1 MSSMT
6 LNIIEEIA
14 TTIFTIIMNRAVD
27 QISSGVEEF
36 FKRRIANMGLKFNK
50 PENQERTMIKFIEA
64 TEAQKEFIMKYIK
77 EPVEA
82 EKEVFQFDFDLEKE
96 RIRTES
102 MRKFKKE
109 LAHLTEH
116 FKRIID

>member
-50 PENQERTMIKFIEA
+50 PEN
-64 TEAQKEFIMKYIK
+64 
-77 EPVEA
+77 
-82 EKEVFQFDFDLEKE
+82 
-96 RIRTES
+96 
-102 MRKFKKE
+102 
-109 LAHLTEH
+109 
-116 FKRIID
+116 